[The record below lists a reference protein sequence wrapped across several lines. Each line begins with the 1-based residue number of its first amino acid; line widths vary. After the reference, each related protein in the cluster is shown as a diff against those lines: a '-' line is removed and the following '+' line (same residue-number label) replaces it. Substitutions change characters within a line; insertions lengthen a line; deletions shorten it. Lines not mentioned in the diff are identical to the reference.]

1 MCIVPSHQNT
11 VRWQKFVLTIAFQ
24 FIPDRQNRY
33 TQTQDTSST
42 IITGLTNLP
51 IIAMSFTC
59 SLKSLAW
66 RTQQTSIHEIEK
78 TETER
83 NPASISRHK
92 YRRKLATRIGLTEA
106 GDTHRLDRSSSYIW
120 QKGGVTQRLERTQFM
135 YIIQSWWHS
144 QTGQKSDSTH
154 RLYRKLCHRSQ
165 AV

>member
-1 MCIVPSHQNT
+1 MAEICPHHSISIHT
-11 VRWQKFVLTIAFQ
+11 
-24 FIPDRQNRY
+24 RQ
-33 TQTQDTSST
+33 TEQIHTDTRHLQHYNHWTHKSANNSYEFHLFT
-42 IITGLTNLP
+42 EITGR
-51 IIAMSFTC
+51 
-59 SLKSLAW
+59 